1 MNLNFYGVEV
11 GKGKEDQFDFSKMF
25 SDEGKIITDFEQ
37 VVVDSNEDKL
47 FPIYDIILAGVE

>member
-1 MNLNFYGVEV
+1 MLFRSGIEV

-37 VVVDSNEDKL
+37 VVAENNEDNAL
-47 FPIYDIILAGVE
+47 PIYDIILAGVE